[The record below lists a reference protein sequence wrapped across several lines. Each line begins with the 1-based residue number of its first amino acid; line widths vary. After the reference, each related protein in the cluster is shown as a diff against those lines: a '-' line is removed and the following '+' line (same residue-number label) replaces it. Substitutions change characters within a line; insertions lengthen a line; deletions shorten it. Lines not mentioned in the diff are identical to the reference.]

1 MRIRFVNGFTR
12 ETHLIM
18 SSEETD
24 QLRARAKVALSID
37 PKMFTKEEVDAVC
50 GFREK
55 LFRLIPLYSDKEL
68 E

>member
-1 MRIRFVNGFTR
+1 MRIRFVPGMNH

-18 SSEETD
+18 SPEEVD
-24 QLRARAKVALSID
+24 QLRILAKAALSGD
-37 PKMFTKEEVDAVC
+37 ADLSNEESDAVC

-55 LFRLIPLYSDKEL
+55 LFLLIPLYSDKEL